1 MCAFFCL
8 EYLLIEIEKN
18 KIRFCLFFFFVYFL
32 IRIVLLLQKKKEGL
46 DRKWVPQDNCAR

>member
-8 EYLLIEIEKN
+8 EYLLIEIEKI
-18 KIRFCLFFFFVYFL
+18 KFDFVYFSFFVYFL

-46 DRKWVPQDNCAR
+46 DQKWIPQDNFVR